1 MLTLLKD
8 ALPLAIL
15 FLLGGGGVSSSQYLM
30 LFVRIMS
37 GNYEFKIEI

>member
-15 FLLGGGGVSSSQYLM
+15 FLLGGGSEFLM
-30 LFVRIMS
+30 LFIRIMS
-37 GNYEFKIEI
+37 GNYEFKREI